1 VTVLIIIFSIAA
13 LASIVMSLYLFARL
27 RRLPKDIS
35 AGVTE
40 AIQATT
46 GAIGDMNRSLGE
58 IKTRG
63 ERLEEFGKAIN
74 EIGSLLKPPQMRGMT
89 GEVLLEKMLSD
100 MLPHG
105 NYQMKYSFRS
115 GDQVDAVIKF
125 RELILPIDSKFP
137 LEGFRRMLECE
148 SEEDKRRC
156 FREFVQAVKK
166 QVDNIAKKYI
176 MPNEKTFE
184 FALMYVPS
192 ESVYYE
198 AIVRDKQ
205 FGEETS
211 LLSYATKNRVY
222 IVSPS
227 TLYPYISTIIHG
239 LKAFRIEENAKQ
251 ILERIGGLRKD
262 FEDFKNV
269 FDIIGGHLSDA
280 YKKYISEAARRL
292 VKVETD
298 LSSLELRQKDESEP
312 EKILEERAKV
322 LSEAK
327 GTPLR

>member
-1 VTVLIIIFSIAA
+1 MTVLIIIFSIAA
-13 LASIVMSLYLFARL
+13 LASIIMSLYLFARV

-35 AGVTE
+35 TGVTE
-40 AIQATT
+40 AMQATT

-100 MLPHG
+100 MLPQG

-125 RELILPIDSKFP
+125 KELILPIDSKFP

-166 QVDNIAKKYI
+166 QVDSIAKKYI

-211 LLSYATKNRVY
+211 ILSYATKNRVY

-227 TLYPYISTIIHG
+227 TLYPYISMIVHG

-251 ILERIGGLRKD
+251 ILESIGALRKD

-298 LSSLELRQKDESEP
+298 LSSLELRHEDE
-312 EKILEERAKV
+312 K
-322 LSEAK
+322 
-327 GTPLR
+327 

>member
-1 VTVLIIIFSIAA
+1 MTVLIVIFSIVAFV
-13 LASIVMSLYLFARL
+13 SIVISLYLFVRL

-40 AIQATT
+40 AMQATT

-100 MLPHG
+100 MLPQG

-125 RELILPIDSKFP
+125 REFILPIDSKFP
-137 LEGFRRMLECE
+137 LDSFRRMLDCE
-148 SEEDKRRC
+148 TEEDKRKC

-166 QVDNIAKKYI
+166 QVDNISKKYI
-176 MPNEKTFE
+176 MPSEKTFE

-198 AIVRDKQ
+198 AVVRDSSQ
-205 FGEETS
+205 FGEEAS

-269 FDIIGGHLSDA
+269 FDIIGNHLSDA

-298 LSSLELRQKDESEP
+298 LSSLELRHEDE
-312 EKILEERAKV
+312 K
-322 LSEAK
+322 
-327 GTPLR
+327 

>member
-1 VTVLIIIFSIAA
+1 MTALIIIFSAVA
-13 LASIVMSLYLFARL
+13 LASMVISLYLFTKL
-27 RRLPKDIS
+27 RHLPKDIS
-35 AGVTE
+35 AGVTG
-40 AIQATT
+40 AMQATT

-100 MLPHG
+100 MLPQG

-115 GDQVDAVIKF
+115 GDQVDAIIKF
-125 RELILPIDSKFP
+125 REFILPIDSKFP
-137 LEGFRRMLECE
+137 LDSFRRMLECE
-148 SEEDKRRC
+148 SEDDKRRC
-156 FREFVQAVKK
+156 FREFVQAVKR

-176 MPNEKTFE
+176 APNEKTFE

-198 AIVRDKQ
+198 AIVRDRQ

-227 TLYPYISTIIHG
+227 TLYPYISTIVHG
-239 LKAFRIEENAKQ
+239 LKAFKIEENAKQ
-251 ILERIGGLRKD
+251 ILERIGALRKD
-262 FEDFKNV
+262 FEDFKTV
-269 FDIIGGHLSDA
+269 FDIVGAHLSDA
-280 YKKYISEAARRL
+280 HKKYMSDAAHKL
-292 VKVETD
+292 AKVDAD
-298 LSSLELRQKDESEP
+298 LSTLELRHEN
-312 EKILEERAKV
+312 EK
-322 LSEAK
+322 
-327 GTPLR
+327 

>member
-1 VTVLIIIFSIAA
+1 
-13 LASIVMSLYLFARL
+13 MSLYLFARL

-115 GDQVDAVIKF
+115 GDQVDAVIK
-125 RELILPIDSKFP
+125 
-137 LEGFRRMLECE
+137 
-148 SEEDKRRC
+148 

>member
-1 VTVLIIIFSIAA
+1 MTVLVIIFSIVA
-13 LASIVMSLYLFARL
+13 LASMIISLYLFDRL

-40 AIQATT
+40 AMQSTT

-100 MLPHG
+100 MLPQG
-105 NYQMKYSFRS
+105 SYQMKYSFRS
-115 GDQVDAVIKF
+115 GDQVDAIIKF
-125 RELILPIDSKFP
+125 REFILPIDSKFP
-137 LEGFRRMLECE
+137 LENFRRMLECG
-148 SEEDKRRC
+148 SEDDKRKC

-166 QVDNIAKKYI
+166 QIDNISRKYI
-176 MPNEKTFE
+176 MPSEKTFE

-211 LLSYATKNRVY
+211 LLAYAVKNRVY

-227 TLYPYISTIIHG
+227 TLYPYISTIVHG
-239 LKAFRIEENAKQ
+239 LKAFKIEENAKQ
-251 ILERIGGLRKD
+251 ILERIGSLRKD
-262 FEDFKNV
+262 FEDFKVV
-269 FDIIGGHLSDA
+269 FDVIGAHLSDA
-280 YKKYISEAARRL
+280 YKKYMSDAARKL
-292 VKVETD
+292 TKVESD
-298 LSSLELRQKDESEP
+298 LSSLELRHNDEARPDRE
-312 EKILEERAKV
+312 LEEKDTLIR
-322 LSEAK
+322 
-327 GTPLR
+327 

>member
-1 VTVLIIIFSIAA
+1 MTTLIIIFSITA
-13 LASIVMSLYLFARL
+13 LTSIVISLYLFARL
-27 RRLPKDIS
+27 RRLSKDIS
-35 AGVTE
+35 AGVSG
-40 AIQATT
+40 AMQATT

-100 MLPHG
+100 MLPQG
-105 NYQMKYSFRS
+105 SYQMKYSFRS

-125 RELILPIDSKFP
+125 REFILPIDSKFP

-176 MPNEKTFE
+176 MPSEKTFE

-198 AIVRDKQ
+198 AIVRDRQ

-227 TLYPYISTIIHG
+227 TLYPYISTIVHG

-292 VKVETD
+292 VKVEAD

-312 EKILEERAKV
+312 EKILEE
-322 LSEAK
+322 K
-327 GTPLR
+327 GAPLR

>member
-13 LASIVMSLYLFARL
+13 LASIVMSLYLFTRL
-27 RRLPKDIS
+27 CRLPKDIS
-35 AGVTE
+35 SGVTE

-63 ERLEEFGKAIN
+63 ERLEELGKAIN
-74 EIGSLLKPPQMRGMT
+74 EIGSHLKPPQMRGMT

-115 GDQVDAVIKF
+115 GDQVDAIIKF

-176 MPNEKTFE
+176 IPNEKTFE

-211 LLSYATKNRVY
+211 LFSYATKNRVY

-239 LKAFRIEENAKQ
+239 LKAFQIEENAKQ
-251 ILERIGGLRKD
+251 ILERIGALRKD

-292 VKVETD
+292 VKVEMD

-312 EKILEERAKV
+312 EKILEE
-322 LSEAK
+322 K
-327 GTPLR
+327 GAPLG